1 MKSTTV
7 LSLAAACIAC
17 LPAPSIAADSGD
29 LKALREEIRRL
40 RDTYEKRIEA
50 LEKRVADTESTAA
63 QAQSSATGAA
73 STAAQAAT
81 SAETAQSAATRAL
94 SSASAAGVAASARQT
109 SESAFNPALSL
120 ILSGTYT
127 SLKADPATRPYA
139 INGFIPSNGEVAPPP
154 RSFSLGESELAISA
168 NVDHYFRGAL
178 FLALPPEQGQS
189 PAVEEAYVQT
199 LGLPGGVSLK
209 FGRFLSGIG
218 YMNEQHPHVWDFAD
232 APLAY
237 KAFFGGQ
244 QRGDG
249 VQLKWLAP
257 TELFLEFGVE
267 AGRGG
272 SFPSADRNKNGFQT
286 GSLFAHVGGDIGI
299 ESSWRAG
306 LSMVASNPR
315 DRAFT
320 DTDSTGAATLNRF
333 SGSSR
338 TWIADAVWKWAPGGN
353 STQRYLKLQGEY
365 FRRNESGSLAT
376 NSAAGLC
383 GGACADTYGSVQSGG
398 YAQAVYKF
406 APAWRAGLRHDRMN
420 SGNTNIALVGSGT
433 LAGGDF
439 PVLAAH
445 RPRRDS
451 LMLDWSPSEFSLVRM
466 QYARDH
472 SRIGAADDQVWLQY
486 IMSLGAHGAHKY

>member
-209 FGRFLSGIG
+209 FGRFLSGVG
-218 YMNEQHPHVWDFAD
+218 YLNEQHAHAWDFAD

-244 QRGDG
+244 QRGEG

-353 STQRYLKLQGEY
+353 STQRYLK
-365 FRRNESGSLAT
+365 
-376 NSAAGLC
+376 
-383 GGACADTYGSVQSGG
+383 
-398 YAQAVYKF
+398 
-406 APAWRAGLRHDRMN
+406 
-420 SGNTNIALVGSGT
+420 
-433 LAGGDF
+433 
-439 PVLAAH
+439 
-445 RPRRDS
+445 
-451 LMLDWSPSEFSLVRM
+451 
-466 QYARDH
+466 
-472 SRIGAADDQVWLQY
+472 
-486 IMSLGAHGAHKY
+486 